1 MKKSEKILLRRERL
15 LTFAPI
21 IDLFNFTIMKKY
33 LFLMLALAGFV
44 FSFSSCSS
52 DDDKKTGPIVGTWIS
67 NEYSSNDTVTFSK
80 EGVVTEHS
88 GSLDKKS
95 LEYWRG
101 TYDTTGDKLMI
112 QWSSA
117 KIWNSVTKEW
127 SPVDDARE
135 NVVITFSI
143 TGNTLKFLAMQGEK
157 DYKVVTFQ
165 RQ

>member
-1 MKKSEKILLRRERL
+1 M

-52 DDDKKTGPIVGTWIS
+52 DDDKKTSPIVGTWIS

-117 KIWNSVTKEW
+117 KKWDSVTKEW
-127 SPVDDARE
+127 SPVKDAAE